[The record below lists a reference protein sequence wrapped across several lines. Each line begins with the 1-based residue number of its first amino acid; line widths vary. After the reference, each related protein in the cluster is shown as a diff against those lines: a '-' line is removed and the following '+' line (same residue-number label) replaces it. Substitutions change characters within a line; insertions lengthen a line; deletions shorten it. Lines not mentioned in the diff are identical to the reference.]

1 MYLLKYSR
9 RREKKMKSK
18 NLIILSVWSAVT
30 IIFSLLIALGAIYSD
45 NATQWLITMFDDWWI
60 VFLITLVFTGII
72 SYFVKEPEVNMELN
86 LQNIGTKLDSL
97 TKEVAEIKKAIED

>member
-1 MYLLKYSR
+1 
-9 RREKKMKSK
+9 MKSK
-18 NLIILSVWSAVT
+18 NLIVLIVWSAVT

-45 NATQWLITMFDDWWI
+45 NVTQWLITMFDDWWI
-60 VFLITLVFTGII
+60 VFLITLVFTGIV
-72 SYFVKEPEVNMELN
+72 SYFVKEQEVNVQFS

>member
-1 MYLLKYSR
+1 
-9 RREKKMKSK
+9 MKSK
-18 NLIILSVWSAVT
+18 NLIVLSVWSAVT

-45 NATQWLITMFDDWWI
+45 NVTQWLITMFDDWWI
-60 VFLITLVFTGII
+60 VFLITLVFTGFV
-72 SYFVKEPEVNMELN
+72 SYFVKEQEVNVQLN

>member
-1 MYLLKYSR
+1 
-9 RREKKMKSK
+9 MKSK

-30 IIFSLLIALGAIYSD
+30 IIFALLIILGTSNSD
-45 NATQWLITMFDDWWI
+45 NPTQWLLTMFDDWLI
-60 VFLITLVFTGII
+60 VFLVTLIFTGIVA
-72 SYFVKEPEVNMELN
+72 YLVKEPEVNLQLD

>member
-1 MYLLKYSR
+1 
-9 RREKKMKSK
+9 MKSK
-18 NLIILSVWSAVT
+18 NLIVLSVWSAVT

-45 NATQWLITMFDDWWI
+45 NATQWLIKMFNDWWI
-60 VFLITLVFTGII
+60 VFLITLIFTGIV
-72 SYFVKEPEVNMELN
+72 SYFVKEPEVNVQLN

>member
-1 MYLLKYSR
+1 
-9 RREKKMKSK
+9 MKSK
-18 NLIILSVWSAVT
+18 NLIVLIVWSAVT

-45 NATQWLITMFDDWWI
+45 NSTQWLITMFDDWWI
-60 VFLITLVFTGII
+60 VFLITLVFTGFV
-72 SYFVKEPEVNMELN
+72 SYFVKEQEVNVQLN

>member
-1 MYLLKYSR
+1 
-9 RREKKMKSK
+9 MKSK
-18 NLIILSVWSAVT
+18 NLTVLSVWSAVT
-30 IIFSLLIALGAIYSD
+30 IIFSLLIAFGAIYSD

-60 VFLITLVFTGII
+60 VFLITLVFTGIV
-72 SYFVKEPEVNMELN
+72 SYFVKEPEVNVELN

>member
-1 MYLLKYSR
+1 
-9 RREKKMKSK
+9 MKSK
-18 NLIILSVWSAVT
+18 NLIVLSVWSAVT

-45 NATQWLITMFDDWWI
+45 NATQWLITMFNDWWI
-60 VFLITLVFTGII
+60 VFLITLIFTGIV
-72 SYFVKEPEVNMELN
+72 SYFVKEPEVNVQLN

>member
-1 MYLLKYSR
+1 
-9 RREKKMKSK
+9 MKSK
-18 NLIILSVWSAVT
+18 NLIVLIVWSAVT

-45 NATQWLITMFDDWWI
+45 NVTQWLITMFDDWWI
-60 VFLITLVFTGII
+60 VFLITLVFTGIV
-72 SYFVKEPEVNMELN
+72 SYFVKEQEVNVQLN